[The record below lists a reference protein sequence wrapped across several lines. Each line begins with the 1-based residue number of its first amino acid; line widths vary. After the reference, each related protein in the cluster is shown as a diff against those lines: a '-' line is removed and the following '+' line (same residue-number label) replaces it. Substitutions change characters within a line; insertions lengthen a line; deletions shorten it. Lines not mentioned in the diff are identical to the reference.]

1 MPAPPSQ
8 NEPHFARRSYL
19 KNKSKDKTMTTTP
32 IAPNVKRVL
41 HGTTMDD
48 GIQRV
53 TKALAAHGFGILTR
67 IDMHLKMKE
76 KLGKD
81 MPPTVILGA
90 CNPAMAFAAYELSTD
105 MTSLI
110 PCNCVVREL
119 SKDDLSIEFSLASAK
134 MALLGDSHMCELAKQ
149 ADEILTKALEA
160 V

>member
-1 MPAPPSQ
+1 
-8 NEPHFARRSYL
+8 
-19 KNKSKDKTMTTTP
+19 
-32 IAPNVKRVL
+32 
-41 HGTTMDD
+41 
-48 GIQRV
+48 
-53 TKALAAHGFGILTR
+53 
-67 IDMHLKMKE
+67 MHLKMKE